1 MKHSIIII
9 TDEIIFPHFFINL
22 LHLKMN
28 DVHIEIC
35 DSFDDIDHKLATLNC
50 ELILLDGGVDKL
62 SCVETIRHLRCV
74 RETYVPIWF
83 FSEIQREEYNIR
95 ILASGASRI
104 IKKPFDPY
112 LICTEIKT
120 LLVGK
125 NKTVDD

>member
-9 TDEIIFPHFFINL
+9 TEEKIFPHLFINL

-35 DSFDDIDHKLATLNC
+35 DSFDDIDHKLVTLNC
-50 ELILLDGGVDKL
+50 EFVLLDGGVNKL

-74 RETYVPIWF
+74 SETDVPIWF
-83 FSEIQREEYNIR
+83 FSEVQREEYNMR

-112 LICTEIKT
+112 LICSEMKA
-120 LLVGK
+120 LLVREK
-125 NKTVDD
+125 

>member
-9 TDEIIFPHFFINL
+9 TEEKIFPHLFINL

-35 DSFDDIDHKLATLNC
+35 DSFDEIDHKLVTLNC
-50 ELILLDGGVDKL
+50 EFILLDGGFNKL
-62 SCVETIRHLRCV
+62 SCMETIRHLRYV
-74 RETYVPIWF
+74 SETDVPIWF
-83 FSEIQREEYNIR
+83 FSEVQREEYNNR

-112 LICTEIKT
+112 LICSEIKT
-120 LLVGK
+120 LLVRE
-125 NKTVDD
+125 NKADDD